1 MTPRKSLG
9 GSPALIDICERVA
22 ESLSAYLDDDE
33 DTDELGLDRA
43 SMEAHLR
50 VCTYCGALRPGT
62 QAKPKSGQ
70 VPAPPARLW
79 DSIEATLR
87 SEGLIRD

>member
-1 MTPRKSLG
+1 
-9 GSPALIDICERVA
+9 LIDICERVA
-22 ESLSAYLDDDE
+22 ESLSAYLDDG

-43 SMEAHLR
+43 SIEAHLR
-50 VCTYCGALRPGT
+50 VCTYCGELRPGT
-62 QAKPKSGQ
+62 QAKPRSGQ